1 MIIQRFAN
9 EHTQLQEDTPL
20 TESIPIFELRGELSF
35 IIEEK
40 SVQISAQTQT
50 DLISIDD
57 IWNMWRALQ
66 PICNQLALVTRFP
79 LY

>member
-1 MIIQRFAN
+1 MTSSELAWSCFSTAMIIQRFAN

-57 IWNMWRALQ
+57 IWNM
-66 PICNQLALVTRFP
+66 
-79 LY
+79 